1 MNKIYQRKIILL
13 GAVVVLAAVFA
24 VQTAVS
30 SRSSEKIFKFE
41 NAFDKILISSAE
53 NGQLE
58 LNLDGSAWKTGGGE
72 VEKIRAERFT
82 DALKQIKTLGV
93 VSKSGDE
100 NSLERYGFVDQQ
112 KISVKAFSGGKEAL
126 SLEIGKDAAG
136 GQQNY
141 IRLNGSK
148 EIYLASGAL
157 RSTFNVKESEIVKK
171 TEEKQNEPSENSPA
185 ENKAAE
191 K

>member
-30 SRSSEKIFKFE
+30 SRSSEKIFKAE
-41 NAFDKILISSAE
+41 SGFDKILISSAE

-58 LNLDGSAWKTGGGE
+58 LSLDGSAWKTAGGE
-72 VEKIRAERFT
+72 VEKNRAERFT

-100 NSLERYGFVDQQ
+100 NSLERYGFIDQQ
-112 KISVKAFSGGKEAL
+112 KISVKASAGGKEAL

-157 RSTFNVKESEIVKK
+157 RSTFNVKEDEIVKK
-171 TEEKQNEPSENSPA
+171 TEVKQNEPSGNSPV
-185 ENKAAE
+185 ENTAAE